1 MTELTKSTADSGTAQ
16 PAAATAAAGAAN
28 AEPAIARVTQWGE
41 IRHRFVANKLAVFGL
56 ILVLLLF
63 LTAALAPL
71 IAPVDPY
78 HQDLTN
84 TLAEPSSAHLLGTDA
99 LGRDQF
105 SRIIY
110 GSRIAVVVGLASIF
124 LACAIG
130 IVIGAL
136 SGYFGKATDSILM
149 RIADVFF
156 AFPLLIGAI
165 VIIIAMGRG
174 VLPVIISLAVF
185 SWPTV
190 SRLLRSSIL
199 SVREADYVH
208 AARAL
213 GAGTSRIIIR
223 HIIPNSIAAVMAYAA
238 FSVGGAIVAEAAL
251 SFLGVGVSPE
261 VPEWGNMLAGAKDFL
276 GVKDFL
282 WIYPSI
288 AIVMTV
294 LGFVFVGD
302 GLRDAL
308 DPKLR

>member
-1 MTELTKSTADSGTAQ
+1 MTELTKSTSVGDAIA
-16 PAAATAAAGAAN
+16 PAKGANAE

-41 IRHRFVANKLAVFGL
+41 IRHRFLANKLAVVGL
-56 ILVLLLF
+56 GLVLLLF
-63 LTAALAPL
+63 LTAIFAPL
-71 IAPVDPY
+71 IAPQDPLA
-78 HQDLTN
+78 QDLTN
-84 TLAEPSSAHLLGTDA
+84 TLQDPGNGHLLGTDS

-110 GSRIAVVVGLASIF
+110 GTRIAVEIGLASIF
-124 LACAIG
+124 LACLIG

-136 SGYFGKATDSILM
+136 AGYFGRATDSVLM

-165 VIIIAMGRG
+165 VIIIVMGRG
-174 VLPVIISLAVF
+174 VMPVIISLAIF

-199 SVREADYVH
+199 SVREADYVL

-213 GAGTSRIIIR
+213 GADTRRIILR

-238 FSVGGAIVAEAAL
+238 FSVGGAIVAEASL

-261 VPEWGNMLAGAKDFL
+261 VPEWGNMLAAAKDFM

-282 WIYPSI
+282 WTYPSI
-288 AIVMTV
+288 AIVLTV